1 MAGRD
6 ARPRSRTPQ
15 GTKERNAV
23 ALIHPTDPRLS
34 QRSGE
39 PQPTTKPRLCLAAGF
54 GFIIAVA
61 LTVHYVFNA
70 LV

>member
-1 MAGRD
+1 M
-6 ARPRSRTPQ
+6 
-15 GTKERNAV
+15 